1 LQRPTFENLV
11 PFCLSTPLEKHGASL
26 CDEDM
31 EVTPLIICS
40 LFLQVKFF
48 DFYGR
53 KLNHYDVGISCNS
66 ANTFFLKSD
75 KE

>member
-40 LFLQVKFF
+40 LFLQVKF
-48 DFYGR
+48 
-53 KLNHYDVGISCNS
+53 YDVGISCNS